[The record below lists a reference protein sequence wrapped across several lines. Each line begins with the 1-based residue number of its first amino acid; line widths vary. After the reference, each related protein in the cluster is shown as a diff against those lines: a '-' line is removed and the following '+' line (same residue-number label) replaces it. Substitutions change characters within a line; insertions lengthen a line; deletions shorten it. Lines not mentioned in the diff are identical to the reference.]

1 MKITIEFNSL
11 EEFDSFRGTQTT
23 GEIGYLKPLPCVNVP
38 TNEPEPAMVDAYSLE
53 PEPVKVEANSSEPAP
68 VEKEEPALIDEEPTF
83 IQDIPEDEP
92 APEAEVD
99 YELLRLE
106 TRKVLAEL
114 NRTVSGK
121 PAQNLI
127 KAMGYKGL
135 TEVPGER
142 LQELKVTAQ
151 KMLEGVTA

>member
-11 EEFDSFRGTQTT
+11 EEFDLFRACAQMDAAEVKEVPVETVHQ
-23 GEIGYLKPLPCVNVP
+23 YVP
-38 TNEPEPAMVDAYSLE
+38 TPEPEA
-53 PEPVKVEANSSEPAP
+53 PAP

-127 KAMGYKGL
+127 KSMGYKGL
-135 TEVPGER
+135 TEVPGKR